1 LVEFSRSYQSEVV
14 VSTFLTTIV
23 LWLSANFSLPAT
35 HEHPRVEF
43 VPLAKITELRYKEFG
58 GAPLQLGEPN
68 PQEASSVVSVYD
80 NATRTIYLPQDWS
93 GNTPAELS
101 ILVHEMVHHLQ
112 NAGNLKF
119 ECPQEREQLAYRAQ
133 EQWLR
138 LFGRDLLQD
147 FEVDPFTLLV
157 RTRCAY

>member
-1 LVEFSRSYQSEVV
+1 MNTL
-14 VSTFLTTIV
+14 LTTIV
-23 LWLSANFSLPAT
+23 LWLSANFNLPAT
-35 HEHPRVEF
+35 YEHPRIEF
-43 VPLAKITELRYKEFG
+43 VPSAKIVELRYQELG
-58 GAPLQLGEPN
+58 GAPVQLGAELN
-68 PQEASSVVSVYD
+68 PQKVSGVVSVYD
-80 NATRTIYLPQDWS
+80 NATNTIYLPQDWR

-112 NAGNLKF
+112 NAGRLKF

-147 FEVDPFTLLV
+147 FELDPFTLLV
-157 RTRCAY
+157 RTRCGY

>member
-1 LVEFSRSYQSEVV
+1 VV
-14 VSTFLTTIV
+14 VNTLLTTIV
-23 LWLSANFSLPAT
+23 LWLSANFSLPASQ
-35 HEHPRVEF
+35 EHPRIEF
-43 VPLAKITELRYKEFG
+43 VPAPKIVELRYQEFG
-58 GAPLQLGEPN
+58 GAPGQLGSDPN
-68 PQEASSVVSVYD
+68 LQGGSGVVSVYD
-80 NATRTIYLPQDWS
+80 NATKTIYLPQDWR

-147 FEVDPFTLLV
+147 FELDPFTLLV
-157 RTRCAY
+157 RTRCGY